1 MEWNPIMSKKWH
13 VKADGSMGVC
23 TAQEGHCPFSGETGT
38 RHFSSEREA
47 QAYSEERIKA
57 INSGKSMGV
66 FFRKKPTR
74 AETPGGSS
82 SVKQLRDMKMPYV
95 EMRHYKINA
104 PFGNAVI
111 DRVEADR
118 DGNCYVIMSPCSD
131 VKDQIPASLDLGMR
145 SIVNNW
151 NYRFEL
157 YNGRKWRGRPYFDGE
172 ILMVNDSTGE
182 AYKVDDF
189 SLKGISASGKSVGN
203 INELVDSPIP
213 CVVTAVD
220 RNHTSFG
227 DAANKPADKVLPLD
241 TCMDDWNP
249 VPMVRDNLNEF
260 GVEGTISLHPGFNSE
275 SPNFLQIELAHG
287 QVKIDY
293 DDEEHLSPEK
303 VVQEVRRSY
312 LRLDPNTLTE
322 EERASVD
329 LMGKALKNS
338 NSYEGV
344 DWSLDNQK
352 DLDRL
357 NELFEKN
364 GVYGGYFDRNDPDF
378 HWISDEV
385 VKKGRSQVEDLTIK
399 AWGDSYTEPTC
410 IRFGNDWPEVE
421 KLTGKLHISLPDVI
435 YAD

>member
-1 MEWNPIMSKKWH
+1 
-13 VKADGSMGVC
+13 MG
-23 TAQEGHCPFSGETGT
+23 A
-38 RHFSSEREA
+38 
-47 QAYSEERIKA
+47 
-57 INSGKSMGV
+57 

-82 SVKQLRDMKMPYV
+82 SVKQLRDMKMPHV

-131 VKDQIPASLDLGMR
+131 VKDQIPESLDFGMR
-145 SIVNNW
+145 SIMNNW

-275 SPNFLQIELAHG
+275 SPNFLQIELARG

-293 DDEEHLSPEK
+293 DDGEHLSPEK

-312 LRLDPNTLTE
+312 LSRDPNTLTE

-385 VKKGRSQVEDLTIK
+385 AKTGRARVEDLTIK

>member
-82 SVKQLRDMKMPYV
+82 SVKQLRDMKMPHV

-275 SPNFLQIELAHG
+275 SPNFLQIELARG

-312 LRLDPNTLTE
+312 LSRDPNTLTE